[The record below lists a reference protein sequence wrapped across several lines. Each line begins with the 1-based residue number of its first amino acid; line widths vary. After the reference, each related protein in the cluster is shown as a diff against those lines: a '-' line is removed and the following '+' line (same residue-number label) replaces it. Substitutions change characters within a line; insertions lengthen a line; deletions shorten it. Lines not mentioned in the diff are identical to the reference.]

1 MTDTLLSEIIKYI
14 RSHTA
19 LQAWFAEILTV
30 FVFFTTGRFALAVWM
45 RTTAYPGKPWWEAWL
60 YAYDNLRHYSDDAL
74 IAGLLFAIVFEGGIM
89 FLARKRIALSRVEGR
104 EEGLQEGHQTGREEG
119 LQEGHQTGR
128 DEGRQEGRVEGRQEG
143 RAEAEPAAAAQ
154 IRALQ
159 ERIRELEARN
169 GSNPDA

>member
-104 EEGLQEGHQTGREEG
+104 EEGRE
-119 LQEGHQTGR
+119 
-128 DEGRQEGRVEGRQEG
+128 EG
-143 RAEAEPAAAAQ
+143 RAEAEAAAAVQ
-154 IRALQ
+154 ISTMQ
-159 ERIRELEARN
+159 ERIHAMQERIHELETRN
-169 GSNPDA
+169 GSDPDA

>member
-1 MTDTLLSEIIKYI
+1 MTDTLLSEIVKYI

-104 EEGLQEGHQTGREEG
+104 EEG
-119 LQEGHQTGR
+119 
-128 DEGRQEGRVEGRQEG
+128 
-143 RAEAEPAAAAQ
+143 RAEAEAAAAAQ